1 MLDRQVEVC
10 LHGCDCERFMAGLP
24 DKHFD
29 LTIAD
34 PPYGIGKDWKRRR
47 RAALLFDDSG
57 YDNKRPP
64 ENVIKEIIR
73 VSRNWII
80 WGWNYF
86 TDILPPTNYL
96 IVWDKMANANQ
107 KIKYSKC
114 EIAATSLHI
123 PCNLISIPWDGYRMG
138 EETGK
143 KKIHPHQKPVALYRW
158 LLDIYGPENDML
170 WPATVFDPFAGSAS
184 LGVACKDRGF
194 SYVGCEISKVF
205 QEAAARR
212 LGVNVIE
219 HPEFDEPEEPKEQE
233 GESND
238 ADKGT
243 VEQQGNV

>member
-1 MLDRQVEVC
+1 MERKVEVS
-10 LHGCDCERFMAGLP
+10 LHGCDCQRFMAGLP

-47 RAALLFDDSG
+47 RAAQLFDDSG
-57 YDNKRPP
+57 YDNKRPS
-64 ENVIKEIIR
+64 EQVIKEIIR
-73 VSRNWII
+73 VSRSWII

-114 EIAATSLHI
+114 EIAATNIHI
-123 PCNLISIPWDGYRMG
+123 PCNLVSIPWDGYRMG

-170 WPATVFDPFAGSAS
+170 WPATVFDPFAGSGS
-184 LGVACKDRGF
+184 LGVACKCRGF
-194 SYVGCEISKVF
+194 SYVGCEVSKVF
-205 QEAAARR
+205 AEAAARR
-212 LGVNVIE
+212 LEVPVIE
-219 HPEFDEPEEPKEQE
+219 HPEFEESEEPKEQE
-233 GESND
+233 KEEECD
-238 ADKGT
+238 
-243 VEQQGNV
+243 GNL